1 MYEEVNERER
11 LCDLYGEDMVN
22 TAEVLAGAGYS
33 VPDILEAVRI
43 IVNAISGA
51 FESLKK
57 TFEQLE
63 EFING
68 LDSPAKRSKLE
79 RIWDVQR
86 RRADREKER
95 VRIKLYY
102 ERASALSA
110 RRRYVPP

>member
-1 MYEEVNERER
+1 MNEVINERER
-11 LCDLYGEDMVN
+11 LCELYGEDVVN
-22 TAEVLAGAGYS
+22 TAEALAGAGYS

-57 TFEQLE
+57 KFEQLAD
-63 EFING
+63 FING
-68 LDSPAKRSKLE
+68 LDSPAKQSKLE
-79 RIWDVQR
+79 WIWAIQR
-86 RRADREKER
+86 RRADRENER
-95 VRIKLYY
+95 VRIKLYH

>member
-1 MYEEVNERER
+1 MSEVINERER
-11 LCDLYGEDMVN
+11 LCELYGEDVVN
-22 TAEVLAGAGYS
+22 TAEALAGAGYS

-57 TFEQLE
+57 TFEQLM
-63 EFING
+63 EFIKD
-68 LDSPAKRSKLE
+68 LDSPAKQSKLE
-79 RIWDVQR
+79 RIWNAQR
-86 RRADREKER
+86 RRADREKEGIG
-95 VRIKLYY
+95 IKLYY

>member
-11 LCDLYGEDMVN
+11 LCELYGEDVVN
-22 TAEVLAGAGYS
+22 TAEALAGAGYS

-43 IVNAISGA
+43 VANAISVA

-57 TFEQLE
+57 VFEQLE
-63 EFING
+63 EFIKD
-68 LDSPAKRSKLE
+68 LDSPAKQSKLE
-79 RIWDVQR
+79 RIWDAQR
-86 RRADREKER
+86 RRVDREKIWL
-95 VRIKLYY
+95 RIKAYN

>member
-1 MYEEVNERER
+1 MNEVINERER
-11 LCDLYGEDMVN
+11 LCELYGEDVVN
-22 TAEVLAGAGYS
+22 TAEALAGAGYS
-33 VPDILEAVRI
+33 APDIMEAVRI

-57 TFEQLE
+57 TFEQLA
-63 EFING
+63 EFIKD
-68 LDSPAKRSKLE
+68 LDSPAKQSKLE
-79 RIWDVQR
+79 RIWTAQR
-86 RRADREKER
+86 RRADRENER

>member
-11 LCDLYGEDMVN
+11 LCELYGEDVVN
-22 TAEVLAGAGYS
+22 TAEALAGAGYS

-43 IVNAISGA
+43 IANVISGA
-51 FESLKK
+51 IESLKK
-57 TFEQLE
+57 TFEKLKK
-63 EFING
+63 FING
-68 LDSPAKRSKLE
+68 LDSTAKQSKLE
-79 RIWDVQR
+79 RIWAIQR

-102 ERASALSA
+102 ERASALST